1 MAETLNELPFEMQN
15 DIAIK
20 FQHKIGAYNE
30 QNEKRKREKNTQEP
44 V

>member
-20 FQHKIGAYNE
+20 FQHKIGAYNA
-30 QNEKRKREKNTQEP
+30 QNEKKEEGKNTQEP